1 MFNKMSLRTKA
12 ITFAL
17 ALGTLPVLGCGAMA
31 YYFTNQNILKSEINS
46 QEYGAASLSVMATFR

>member
-1 MFNKMSLRTKA
+1 MSLRTKA